1 MSQFSASYSSLE
13 EVWGESSIAPKKN
26 KKIPKKSVS
35 YKDPI
40 CQLYETGSPSS
51 AYTENDLLEYVN
63 STTSGPD
70 NYSRANFARS
80 QPITRDVYN
89 QYVAVNTQSV
99 PSEKDKL
106 QEEDRPS
113 TPDQPTPEA
122 ATQPPQQQQNKH
134 HHTHHDDDDDS
145 DIIDFMGYM
154 DKNASNLS
162 NSVNKVM
169 PYADISLY
177 ILSGIIL
184 IFMMEQFVK
193 VGLAL
198 RG

>member
-35 YKDPI
+35 FKDPV
-40 CQLYETGSPSS
+40 CQLYETGSASS

-63 STTSGPD
+63 STTSGPET
-70 NYSRANFARS
+70 YSRANFAKS

-89 QYVAVNTQSV
+89 QYVSINSQSQSD
-99 PSEKDKL
+99 SEEPQAPASL
-106 QEEDRPS
+106 QEEPS
-113 TPDQPTPEA
+113 S
-122 ATQPPQQQQNKH
+122 PPPPPPSKPILKSQQE
-134 HHTHHDDDDDS
+134 DDDHS

-162 NSVNKVM
+162 NSVNKVI
-169 PYADISLY
+169 PYADIALY

-193 VGLAL
+193 VGMAL